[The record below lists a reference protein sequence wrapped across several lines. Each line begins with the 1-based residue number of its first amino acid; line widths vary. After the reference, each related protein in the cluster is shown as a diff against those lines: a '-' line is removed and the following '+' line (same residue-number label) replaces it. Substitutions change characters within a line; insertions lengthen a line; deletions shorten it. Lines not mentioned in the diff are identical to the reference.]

1 MVRENEIA
9 SQRKFSLGLCHC
21 LHIEP
26 GEGGGQEA
34 GGRIEHSCRMS
45 DFPVIKERKGNII

>member
-1 MVRENEIA
+1 MVRESEIA

-21 LHIEP
+21 RDIEP

-34 GGRIEHSCRMS
+34 GGRIDHIVAGCQTSLLLKREK
-45 DFPVIKERKGNII
+45 VT

>member
-1 MVRENEIA
+1 MVRESEIA